1 MLLLPSF
8 YAKRGQGD
16 LMLLFLI
23 CIVYSNF
30 NHSRKKVF
38 IYIYIHLS
46 LSKTIIHFSFTL
58 CIYVLYCIQVQRY
71 ASQLD
76 LILKGDIV
84 GAENLDTSL
93 SKDKENGEGDTQ
105 FHTDV
110 TEDLVK
116 HEWTSL
122 QYSLARSVL
131 NKFMK
136 ENYKQ
141 CERCGAKAA
150 KIKSP
155 TFGWLRKVCFLG
167 TFFFPSKNYV
177 Y

>member
-1 MLLLPSF
+1 M
-8 YAKRGQGD
+8 
-16 LMLLFLI
+16 
-23 CIVYSNF
+23 
-30 NHSRKKVF
+30 
-38 IYIYIHLS
+38 
-46 LSKTIIHFSFTL
+46 
-58 CIYVLYCIQVQRY
+58 
-71 ASQLD
+71 
-76 LILKGDIV
+76 

-93 SKDKENGEGDTQ
+93 SKDKENDEGDTQ
-105 FHTDV
+105 FHTDECQST

-136 ENYKQ
+136 ENCKQ

-155 TFGWLRKVCFLG
+155 TFGWLRKVCFLA
-167 TFFFPSKNYV
+167 TFFFPQKTMYV
-177 Y
+177 KRRVEKSHRTFK